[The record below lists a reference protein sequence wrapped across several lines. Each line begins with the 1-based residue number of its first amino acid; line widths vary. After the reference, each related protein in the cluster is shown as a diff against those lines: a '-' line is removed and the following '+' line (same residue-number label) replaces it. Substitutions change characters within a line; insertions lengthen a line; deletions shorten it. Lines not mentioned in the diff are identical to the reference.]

1 MSASGQNTGS
11 ARNEVEVDQIGK
23 LQSADVAK
31 TGSKTD
37 FAGLI
42 EKIAETKDRD
52 AFAAL
57 FAHFAPRLKGYL
69 LRLGASD
76 GQAEEVL
83 QEALLT
89 VWRKADLFDR
99 KKAAAS
105 TWIFTIARNR
115 RIDILRKRKFPEI
128 DAEDPSLCP
137 MRRARRMRKSLAP
150 AKARRCVWRLK
161 NCPKNNANWCVWHF
175 TMAGRIQ
182 KLPKIPICLWAR
194 SNRVCGWPFRACAM
208 NWKGVFNPQ
217 SPHLKG

>member
-11 ARNEVEVDQIGK
+11 ARNEVELDQIGK
-23 LQSADVAK
+23 PQGSDAAK

-57 FAHFAPRLKGYL
+57 FEHFAPRLKGYL
-69 LRLGASD
+69 MRLGASD

-89 VWRKADLFDR
+89 VWRKAHLFDR

-128 DAEDPSLCP
+128 DAEDPSLVP
-137 MRRARRMRKSLAP
+137 DAPRAPDEEVIGAREGEAVRMALE
-150 AKARRCVWRLK
+150 
-161 NCPKNNANWCVWHF
+161 
-175 TMAGRIQ
+175 
-182 KLPKIPICLWAR
+182 KLPDEQRELVRLAFYNGWSHSKIAEDTNLPLGTVKSRLRLAFSR
-194 SNRVCGWPFRACAM
+194 LRNELEGR
-208 NWKGVFNPQ
+208 
-217 SPHLKG
+217 L

>member
-11 ARNEVEVDQIGK
+11 ARNEVEVDHIGEP
-23 LQSADVAK
+23 QSSDAAK

-37 FAGLI
+37 FADLI

-69 LRLGASD
+69 LRLGASA

-89 VWRKADLFDR
+89 VWRKAHLFDR

-128 DAEDPSLCP
+128 DAEDPSLVP
-137 MRRARRMRKSLAP
+137 DAPRAPDEEVIGARQGEAVRLA
-150 AKARRCVWRLK
+150 LE
-161 NCPKNNANWCVWHF
+161 
-175 TMAGRIQ
+175 
-182 KLPKIPICLWAR
+182 KLPEEQRELVRLAFYNGWSHSKIAEDTNLPLGTVKSRLRLAFSR
-194 SNRVCGWPFRACAM
+194 LRNELEGR
-208 NWKGVFNPQ
+208 
-217 SPHLKG
+217 L

>member
-11 ARNEVEVDQIGK
+11 ARSEVEVDQIGK

-42 EKIAETKDRD
+42 EKIAESKDRD

-57 FAHFAPRLKGYL
+57 FAYFAPRLKGYL

-89 VWRKADLFDR
+89 VWRKAHLFDR

-128 DAEDPSLCP
+128 DAEDPSLVP
-137 MRRARRMRKSLAP
+137 DAPRAPDEEVIGAREGEAVRLALEKLPEEQRELVRLAFYNGWSHSKIAADTNLPLGTVKFTLAAGFFAP
-150 AKARRCVWRLK
+150 A
-161 NCPKNNANWCVWHF
+161 
-175 TMAGRIQ
+175 Q
-182 KLPKIPICLWAR
+182 
-194 SNRVCGWPFRACAM
+194 
-208 NWKGVFNPQ
+208 
-217 SPHLKG
+217 

>member
-1 MSASGQNTGS
+1 MSASSQNTGS
-11 ARNEVEVDQIGK
+11 ARSEVEVDQIGK
-23 LQSADVAK
+23 PESADYAK
-31 TGSKTD
+31 SGNKTD

-69 LRLGASD
+69 LRLGASE

-89 VWRKADLFDR
+89 VWRKAHLFDR

-128 DAEDPSLCP
+128 DAEDPSLVP
-137 MRRARRMRKSLAP
+137 DAPRPPDEEVIGAREGEAVRLA
-150 AKARRCVWRLK
+150 LE
-161 NCPKNNANWCVWHF
+161 
-175 TMAGRIQ
+175 
-182 KLPKIPICLWAR
+182 KLPDEQRELVRLAFYNGWSHSKIAEDTNLPLGTVKSRLRLAFSR
-194 SNRVCGWPFRACAM
+194 LRNELEGR
-208 NWKGVFNPQ
+208 
-217 SPHLKG
+217 L

>member
-1 MSASGQNTGS
+1 MSASSQNTGS
-11 ARNEVEVDQIGK
+11 ARNEVELDQAG
-23 LQSADVAK
+23 QQHAAANA
-31 TGSKTD
+31 KTD

-42 EKIAETKDRD
+42 EKIAESQDRD

-89 VWRKADLFDR
+89 VWRKAHLFDR

-115 RIDILRKRKFPEI
+115 RIDILRKKKFPEI
-128 DAEDPSLCP
+128 DAEDPSLVP
-137 MRRARRMRKSLAP
+137 DAPRAPDEEVIEAHEGAAVRVALE
-150 AKARRCVWRLK
+150 
-161 NCPKNNANWCVWHF
+161 
-175 TMAGRIQ
+175 
-182 KLPKIPICLWAR
+182 KLPDEQRELVRLAFYNGWSNSKIAADTNLPLGTVKSRLRLAFSR
-194 SNRVCGWPFRACAM
+194 LRNELEGR
-208 NWKGVFNPQ
+208 
-217 SPHLKG
+217 L

>member
-11 ARNEVEVDQIGK
+11 ARSEVEVDQIGK
-23 LQSADVAK
+23 PESADFAK
-31 TGSKTD
+31 TGNKTD

-69 LRLGASD
+69 LRLGASE

-89 VWRKADLFDR
+89 VWRKAHLFDR

-128 DAEDPSLCP
+128 EAEDPSLVP
-137 MRRARRMRKSLAP
+137 DAPRAP
-150 AKARRCVWRLK
+150 DEEVIGAREGDAVRAALE
-161 NCPKNNANWCVWHF
+161 
-175 TMAGRIQ
+175 
-182 KLPKIPICLWAR
+182 KIPEEQRELVRLAFY
-194 SNRVCGWPFRACAM
+194 NGWSHSKIAADTNLPLGTVKSRLRLAFSRLR
-208 NWKGVFNPQ
+208 NELEGR
-217 SPHLKG
+217 L

>member
-11 ARNEVEVDQIGK
+11 ARSEVEVDQIGK
-23 LQSADVAK
+23 PVSPDFAK
-31 TGSKTD
+31 TGNKAD

-42 EKIAETKDRD
+42 EKIAETKDRE

-69 LRLGASD
+69 LRLGASE

-89 VWRKADLFDR
+89 VWRKAHLFDR

-128 DAEDPSLCP
+128 EAEDPSLVP
-137 MRRARRMRKSLAP
+137 DAQRAP
-150 AKARRCVWRLK
+150 DEEVIGAREGEAVRAALE
-161 NCPKNNANWCVWHF
+161 
-175 TMAGRIQ
+175 
-182 KLPKIPICLWAR
+182 KLPEEQRELVRLAFYNGWSHSKIAADTNLPLGTVKSRLRLAFSR
-194 SNRVCGWPFRACAM
+194 LRNELEGR
-208 NWKGVFNPQ
+208 
-217 SPHLKG
+217 L

>member
-11 ARNEVEVDQIGK
+11 ARNEVELDQVGK
-23 LQSADVAK
+23 PSDAAAIAK
-31 TGSKTD
+31 TGPQDTKAD

-42 EKIAETKDRD
+42 EKIAESQDRD

-89 VWRKADLFDR
+89 VWRKAHLFDR

-115 RIDILRKRKFPEI
+115 RIDILRKKKFPEI
-128 DAEDPSLCP
+128 DAEDPSLVP
-137 MRRARRMRKSLAP
+137 DAPRPPDEEVIEAREGETVRLA
-150 AKARRCVWRLK
+150 L
-161 NCPKNNANWCVWHF
+161 
-175 TMAGRIQ
+175 Q
-182 KLPKIPICLWAR
+182 KLPQEQRELVRLAFYNGWSHSKIAADTNLPLGTVKSRLRLAFSR
-194 SNRVCGWPFRACAM
+194 LRNELEGR
-208 NWKGVFNPQ
+208 
-217 SPHLKG
+217 L

>member
-1 MSASGQNTGS
+1 MSASSQNTGS
-11 ARNEVEVDQIGK
+11 ARNEVEVDHLGK
-23 LQSADVAK
+23 PVGADVAK
-31 TGSKTD
+31 DGNKPD

-89 VWRKADLFDR
+89 VWRKAHLFDR

-115 RIDILRKRKFPEI
+115 RIDILRKKKFPEI
-128 DAEDPSLCP
+128 DAQDPRLVP
-137 MRRARRMRKSLAP
+137 DAPRAPDEEVIGAREGEAVRLA
-150 AKARRCVWRLK
+150 LE
-161 NCPKNNANWCVWHF
+161 
-175 TMAGRIQ
+175 
-182 KLPKIPICLWAR
+182 KLPEEQRELVRLAFYNGWSHSKIAADTNLPLGTVKSRLRLAFSR
-194 SNRVCGWPFRACAM
+194 LRNELEGR
-208 NWKGVFNPQ
+208 
-217 SPHLKG
+217 L

>member
-11 ARNEVEVDQIGK
+11 TRTEVEVDRVGK
-23 LQSADVAK
+23 FDKAADKVK
-31 TGSKTD
+31 NGGNPD

-42 EKIAETKDRD
+42 EKIAESKDRE

-69 LRLGASD
+69 MRLGASD

-89 VWRKADLFDR
+89 VWRKAQLFDR

-128 DAEDPSLCP
+128 EAEDPSLVP
-137 MRRARRMRKSLAP
+137 DPPRAPDEEVIDLREGEAVRAALE
-150 AKARRCVWRLK
+150 
-161 NCPKNNANWCVWHF
+161 
-175 TMAGRIQ
+175 
-182 KLPKIPICLWAR
+182 KLPEEQRELVRLAFYSGWSHSKIAEDTNLPLGTVKSRLRLAFSR
-194 SNRVCGWPFRACAM
+194 LRNELEGR
-208 NWKGVFNPQ
+208 
-217 SPHLKG
+217 L

>member
-11 ARNEVEVDQIGK
+11 ARNEVERDQVGQPNHAAAI
-23 LQSADVAK
+23 AK
-31 TGSKTD
+31 TGTQDTKAD

-42 EKIAETKDRD
+42 EKIAEYKDRD

-89 VWRKADLFDR
+89 VWRKAHLFDR

-115 RIDILRKRKFPEI
+115 RIDILRKKKFPEI
-128 DAEDPSLCP
+128 EAQDPSLVP
-137 MRRARRMRKSLAP
+137 DAPRPPDEEVIEAREGEAVRLA
-150 AKARRCVWRLK
+150 L
-161 NCPKNNANWCVWHF
+161 
-175 TMAGRIQ
+175 Q
-182 KLPKIPICLWAR
+182 KLPEEQRELVRLAFYNGWSHSKIAADTNLPLGTVKSRLRLAFSR
-194 SNRVCGWPFRACAM
+194 LRNELEGR
-208 NWKGVFNPQ
+208 
-217 SPHLKG
+217 L